1 MLNPINVILNK
12 MLSDPRIN
20 SNEVAQN
27 AVNLLRKGDSMG
39 LQQMAENL
47 CKQKG
52 VTAEEV
58 KHAIDLSVYFYETF
72 KNLYGQVCENTK
84 DVETILNYMR
94 SRDLKEV
101 SPSIIYRNYKN
112 LFHHVS
118 CVVNTMEFMQKM
130 LLGRIVKSSHGCKFE
145 LY

>member
-27 AVNLLRKGDSMG
+27 AINLLRKGDSRG

-47 CKQKG
+47 CQQKG

-58 KHAIDLSVYFYETF
+58 KQKILSSFGF
-72 KNLYGQVCENTK
+72 
-84 DVETILNYMR
+84 
-94 SRDLKEV
+94 
-101 SPSIIYRNYKN
+101 
-112 LFHHVS
+112 
-118 CVVNTMEFMQKM
+118 
-130 LLGRIVKSSHGCKFE
+130 
-145 LY
+145 

>member
-27 AVNLLRKGDSMG
+27 AVNLLRKGDSRG

-47 CKQKG
+47 CQQKG

-58 KHAIDLSVYFYETF
+58 KQKILSSFGF
-72 KNLYGQVCENTK
+72 
-84 DVETILNYMR
+84 
-94 SRDLKEV
+94 
-101 SPSIIYRNYKN
+101 
-112 LFHHVS
+112 
-118 CVVNTMEFMQKM
+118 
-130 LLGRIVKSSHGCKFE
+130 
-145 LY
+145 